1 MHLTEN
7 LNRYFTVCVLAENGY
22 FCMFN
27 MHVTVIVKA
36 KRLLNYTKN
45 ELSENDTPGDFI
57 LVEGQNLL
65 YRLQDCAVL

>member
-1 MHLTEN
+1 M
-7 LNRYFTVCVLAENGY
+7 AENGY

-36 KRLLNYTKN
+36 KRLLNYPKN

-57 LVEGQNLL
+57 LVESCEKVYPMIQEIIKPPLIEL
-65 YRLQDCAVL
+65 F

>member
-1 MHLTEN
+1 
-7 LNRYFTVCVLAENGY
+7 
-22 FCMFN
+22 MFN

-65 YRLQDCAVL
+65 YRLQDCAVLWKSIPNDSGDYKTTFNWIILS